1 MARRS
6 RLRDLSPTPKELE
19 AARTAESAGQDGSTW
34 GGAIGT
40 GLGAVGGGLLG
51 SLAGPGG
58 TMAGAAL
65 GAGVGGGLGS
75 AVGGHLGGQQADK
88 AADSLRAGET
98 ERADAEDDETLYQA
112 ALDRFLRTG

>member
-6 RLRDLSPTPKELE
+6 RLRDLAPTPEELE
-19 AARTAESAGQDGSTW
+19 AARTAETAGQDGASW
-34 GGAIGT
+34 GTAIGT

-58 TMAGAAL
+58 TMAGAGL
-65 GAGVGGGLGS
+65 GASVGGGLGA
-75 AVGGHLGGQQADK
+75 AVGGQMGADTADK
-88 AADSLRAGET
+88 AADSLRPGEE
-98 ERADAEDDETLYQA
+98 ERAKAVEDEELYQE